1 MNLFVGSTLKSV
13 DDLRRCLEVL
23 KSTLRE
29 TFNVEEIGIF
39 GSYVRGEQREESDL
53 DVLVEFSSPIGLFR
67 FIELEDYL
75 GRELGVKVDLVMR
88 DALKRRIRERI
99 IGEVVYA

>member
-1 MNLFVGSTLKSV
+1 MKLFGGSALKSV
-13 DDLRRCLEVL
+13 DELRRRLEVL
-23 KSTLRE
+23 KPALME
-29 TFNVEEIGIF
+29 TFNVKEIGIF

-75 GRELGVKVDLVMR
+75 SRELGVKVDLVMR